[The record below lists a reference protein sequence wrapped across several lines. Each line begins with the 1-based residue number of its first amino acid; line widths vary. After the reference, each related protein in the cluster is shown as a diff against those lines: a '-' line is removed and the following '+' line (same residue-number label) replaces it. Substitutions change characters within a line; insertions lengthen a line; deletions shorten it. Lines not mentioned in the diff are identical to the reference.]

1 MSGIGQAI
9 VQYNHPTTLT
19 VPVPRQIALGLQSDW
34 THVPHLTFLLH
45 KTYQYNLSITSLF
58 MPSNTSTSPPKRRTQ
73 RSSSSSSLVP
83 PVMTTAHVRRLSR
96 VPSTSIHPSA
106 STHSLSRLAQHYSFA
121 LTPDS
126 EPDVFPPQPIR
137 APDLSDHPL
146 SLQRLGATVD
156 SLIRP
161 PAKGKPPRP
170 KDPPALFVLFTV
182 FLAIFVL
189 LIIVLRSFFPSAST
203 SALAFNARHVRDNL
217 NRVEH
222 NLPPR
227 QFWPLPDSQTRVSH
241 PTPRPLFSNTSIDRI
256 WQTRYLSA
264 RNAPHP
270 LRISVVAACKDR
282 TAFLQTALPGWLKIL
297 HPVHDEVI
305 LVDWATSIP
314 DYVPLSEVVRATPD
328 VRLAV
333 VTLSHRAPWA
343 LSRAYNL
350 AFTLARGEWLLKLDC
365 DTLVRPSFL
374 NLHPL
379 PGDGSNTFYRF
390 DWRDAKTP
398 NDRHLNGIF
407 LARTH
412 DIRAIHGYDE
422 RITTYGW
429 EDTDLYRRLQTG
441 REGALPPLK
450 PVSIKGE
457 AVHHMV
463 HDDALRGA
471 DQHLDMGP
479 LLQTQV
485 NSQAAEALTPWSS
498 VGEERRTRFL
508 FNIHSRDARFLS
520 AAVAHAPTPLLEEV
534 DAKRRDVIVTEAAN
548 RVLHDVYGLPWS
560 AFDEIDHT
568 REDLVRA
575 LTIASGRPARAE
587 GVAGVVFAVVQGTVP
602 DRVVAVASILS
613 YIKIMRRVLFLTWGG
628 GCVSSR
634 DGVAP
639 CKVSEFIKL
648 EKEDTPADIPLPVE
662 AVAKNRMPVPPIF
675 QIGQWK
681 CKDALQDC
689 VEGDP
694 AYGNMVEYQ
703 SSGGRLLHDDDVK
716 AAQKALADFR
726 VSVDGKRNLF
736 LRLQGSFPLVSLT
749 NLHESIR
756 SLRMSQAVEDYIQQ
770 VGDVSDHVGLYISS
784 VRQKGIE
791 GIVRRVQEDRK
802 TDQVYFVTGS
812 SPDSVAQV
820 REQLQASAA
829 VHKAMSEAD
838 VRGSSEEARETV
850 RQIGEL
856 MLLAR
861 CKEVL
866 NEGRPPPAVTLTVY
880 ALRKDRQKA
889 TGSL

>member
-1 MSGIGQAI
+1 
-9 VQYNHPTTLT
+9 
-19 VPVPRQIALGLQSDW
+19 
-34 THVPHLTFLLH
+34 
-45 KTYQYNLSITSLF
+45 
-58 MPSNTSTSPPKRRTQ
+58 
-73 RSSSSSSLVP
+73 
-83 PVMTTAHVRRLSR
+83 MTTAHVRRLSR
-96 VPSTSIHPSA
+96 VPSTSLHPSS
-106 STHSLSRLAQHYSFA
+106 STHSLPRLAPQYSFA

-146 SLQRLGATVD
+146 SLQRLGAAVD

-170 KDPPALFVLFTV
+170 KDPPALCVLFTV
-182 FLAIFVL
+182 FLTIFVL
-189 LIIVLRSFFPSAST
+189 LIVVLRSFFPSSSA
-203 SALAFNARHVRDNL
+203 SALAFNARLIQDNL
-217 NRVEH
+217 VRVER

-264 RNAPHP
+264 RNAPDP
-270 LRISVVAACKDR
+270 LRISIVAACKDR
-282 TAFLQTALPGWLKIL
+282 TAFLQTALPGWLNIL
-297 HPVHDEVI
+297 HPVHDEII

-314 DYVPLSEVVRATPD
+314 EYVPLSEVVRATPD

-333 VTLSHRAPWA
+333 ITLSHRAPWA

-350 AFTLARGEWLLKLDC
+350 AFALARGEWLLKLDC

-379 PGDGSNTFYRF
+379 PKDGANTFYRF

-407 LARTH
+407 LARTR
-412 DIRAIHGYDE
+412 DVRAIHGYDE

-429 EDTDLYRRLQTG
+429 EDTDLYNRLQKG
-441 REGALPPLK
+441 REGVLPPLK
-450 PVSIKGE
+450 PVPISGE
-457 AVHHMV
+457 TVHHMV

-471 DQHLDMGP
+471 DQHLDMGA

-485 NSQAAEALTPWSS
+485 NSQVTEAITPWSS
-498 VGEERRTRFL
+498 ISEERRTRFL

-520 AAVAHAPTPLLEEV
+520 AAVAYAPTPLLDEV
-534 DAKRRDVIVTEAAN
+534 DTKRRNAIVTEAAN

-560 AFDEIDHT
+560 AFDDVDHS

-587 GVAGVVFAVVQGTVP
+587 GVAGVVFVVVQGTVP
-602 DRVVAVASILS
+602 DRIIAIASILS
-613 YIKIMRRVLFLTWGG
+613 YIKNMRRVMFLTWGE

-634 DGVAP
+634 DDVSP
-639 CKVSEFIKL
+639 CKVSEFIRF
-648 EKEDTPADIPLPVE
+648 EKEDPQASIPLPVE
-662 AVAKNRMPVPPIF
+662 AVEKNHMPVPPIF
-675 QIGQWK
+675 QIGRWK
-681 CKDALQDC
+681 CRNELRECED
-689 VEGDP
+689 GDP
-694 AYGNMVEYQ
+694 AYGNMVEYR
-703 SSGGRLLHDDDVK
+703 STGGKLHNDDDVK

-726 VSVDGKRNLF
+726 ISAGGKRNLF
-736 LRLQGSFPLVSLT
+736 LRLQGSFPLVSSTSL
-749 NLHESIR
+749 LESVH
-756 SLRMSQAVEDYIQQ
+756 SLRMSQAVEDYVQQ

-784 VRQKGIE
+784 SVRSKGVE
-791 GIVRRVQEDRK
+791 GIIRRVQADRIG
-802 TDQVYFVTGS
+802 DQVFFVTGS
-812 SPDSVAQV
+812 SSDLVAKA
-820 REQLQASAA
+820 RERLTASAA
-829 VHKAMSEAD
+829 VQKALGQAD

-856 MLLAR
+856 LLLAR

-866 NEGRPPPAVTLTVY
+866 NEGRPPEAVTLMMY
-880 ALRKDRQKA
+880 ALRKDGKNA
-889 TGSL
+889 YGSL